1 MVISPH
7 RRRVIWSL
15 SAQVFIAGAVV
26 MALELVGSRIL
37 APDFGN
43 SIFVWGSLIGVVLT
57 ALSLGYRYGGRLA
70 DRILS
75 HRTFSSIIFSAG
87 LVTLFIPY
95 LSPIVIDL
103 ALGLGLGNRYG
114 PLLVTTLLLGLP
126 TFLLGMVSPYA
137 IKLATASLSSLGQ
150 VAGNLYAL
158 STLGSIAGTFATV
171 FILIPS
177 MDVRTI
183 ISGLG
188 IALLA
193 ASLISLS
200 WVPRILFVMVVLL
213 VLSPFSGLLLEAYV
227 HSGNVVYEK
236 ETLYSHLDVV
246 DSNGIRTLYLN
257 GMPHS
262 AMYLD
267 GSSNLVFTYTKY
279 FALGFGFNKDIDEV
293 LFVGGGGFSGPKKF
307 LQDYP
312 EVKVDV
318 VEIDADVIYVA
329 KRFFNVKDD
338 PRLTVYNEDGRSYLS
353 RTTKTYDLII
363 LDAYSTTYVPFHLMT
378 HEFFETLYGRL
389 NEQGVVV
396 SNLITS
402 LVGDTSNLF
411 WAEYKTVAQIFP
423 SLYVFYTSDYGAGL
437 LQNVILVA
445 SKDQQMLS
453 KEALMEQ
460 IQKSPPVNPSEMLG
474 LVSRLWNDPIR
485 VENVPILTDNF
496 APVEML
502 LNPVTG
508 KPYALESEHQLRRPA
523 RVVWSETSTMVVTA
537 LGAITV
543 IWLFMV
549 LPSSLHWRPNIR
561 YKLQF
566 GNNNHWATIPIL

>member
-1 MVISPH
+1 MVILPH
-7 RRRVIWSL
+7 RRRVVWSL
-15 SAQVFIAGAVV
+15 RAQVFVAGAVV

-57 ALSLGYRYGGRLA
+57 ALSLGYSYGGKLA

-75 HRTFSSIIFSAG
+75 HRTFSTIIFSAG
-87 LVTLFIPY
+87 LFTLFIPY
-95 LSPIVIDL
+95 LSPTVIDL
-103 ALGLGLGNRYG
+103 ALRLGLGNRYG

-126 TFLLGMVSPYA
+126 TFLLGMVLPYA
-137 IKLATASLSSLGQ
+137 IKLATSSLSSLGK
-150 VAGNLYAL
+150 VAGNLYSL

-183 ISGLG
+183 ISWLG

-193 ASLISLS
+193 VSLISLS
-200 WVPRILFVMVVLL
+200 WVPRILFVLVGLL
-213 VLSPFSGLLLEAYV
+213 VLSPLSGLLLETYV
-227 HSGNVVYEK
+227 HYGNGVYEK
-236 ETLYSHLDVV
+236 ETPYSHLDVV

-267 GSSNLVFTYTKY
+267 GSSDLVFTYTRY
-279 FALGFGFNKDIDEV
+279 FALGFGFNEDIREV

-318 VEIDADVIYVA
+318 VEIDPEVINVA

-338 PRLTVYNEDGRSYLS
+338 PRLTIYNEDGRNYLS
-353 RTTKTYDLII
+353 HTTKKYDLII

-378 HEFFETLYGRL
+378 QEFFETIHGRL
-389 NEQGVVV
+389 NEQGVIV

-402 LVGDTSNLF
+402 LAGDTSDLF
-411 WAEYKTVAQIFP
+411 WAEYKTVAQIFQ
-423 SLYVFYTSDYGAGL
+423 SLYVFPTSDYGAGL
-437 LQNVILVA
+437 IQNVILIA
-445 SKDQQMLS
+445 SKNQQMLS
-453 KEALMEQ
+453 KEALIEQ
-460 IQKSPPVNPSEMLG
+460 IKKSQPANSPEML
-474 LVSRLWNDPIR
+474 SFASHLWNGPIR
-485 VENVPILTDNF
+485 VENIPILTDNF

-502 LNPVTG
+502 LNPITG
-508 KPYALESEHQLRRPA
+508 KPYAIESEHQLGRPA
-523 RVVWSETSTMVVTA
+523 KVVWSENSTIVVTT
-537 LGAITV
+537 LVAITV
-543 IWLFMV
+543 IWLFG
-549 LPSSLHWRPNIR
+549 SIYTNSNKDYLHR
-561 YKLQF
+561 
-566 GNNNHWATIPIL
+566 

>member
-1 MVISPH
+1 
-7 RRRVIWSL
+7 
-15 SAQVFIAGAVV
+15 

-37 APDFGN
+37 APEFGN
-43 SIFVWGSLIGVVLT
+43 SIFVWGSLIGVVLA
-57 ALSLGYRYGGRLA
+57 ALSLGYSYGGRLA

-87 LVTLFIPY
+87 LFTLFIPY

-103 ALGLGLGNRYG
+103 ALRLGLGERYG
-114 PLLVTTLLLGLP
+114 PLLVTTLTLGLP

-137 IKLATASLSSLGQ
+137 IKLATSSLSSLGK
-150 VAGNLYAL
+150 VTGNLYSL

-183 ISGLG
+183 ISWLG

-193 ASLISLS
+193 VSLISLN
-200 WVPRILFVMVVLL
+200 WVPRILFVLVVLL
-213 VLSPFSGLLLEAYV
+213 ALSPFSGLLLGAYV
-227 HSGNVVYEK
+227 HSGNVLYEK
-236 ETLYSHLDVV
+236 ETPYSHLEVV

-267 GSSNLVFTYTKY
+267 GSSNLVFIYTRY
-279 FALGFGFNKDIDEV
+279 FALGFGLKEDIKEV

-312 EVKVDV
+312 EVRVDV
-318 VEIDADVIYVA
+318 VELDPDVIYVA
-329 KRFFNVKDD
+329 KRFFNVKND
-338 PRLTVYNEDGRSYLS
+338 PRLTIYNEDGRNYLS
-353 RTTKTYDLII
+353 RTTKKYDLII
-363 LDAYSTTYVPFHLMT
+363 LDAYSKTYVPFHLMT
-378 HEFFETLYGRL
+378 HEFFDTVHERL
-389 NEQGVVV
+389 NAQGVFV

-402 LVGDTSNLF
+402 LVGDTSSLF

-423 SLYVFYTSDYGAGL
+423 SLYIFPTSDYGVGL

-445 SKDQQMLS
+445 STNQRTLP
-453 KEALMEQ
+453 KEALIEQ
-460 IQKSPPVNPSEMLG
+460 IQKNRPVNPSEMLG
-474 LVSRLWNDPIR
+474 LASRLWNDPIR
-485 VENVPILTDNF
+485 VENVPLLTDNF

-508 KPYALESEHQLRRPA
+508 KPYALESEHQLERPV
-523 RVVWSETSTMVVTA
+523 RVVWSETSTMVVTT
-537 LGAITV
+537 LVIITV
-543 IWLFMV
+543 IWLFS
-549 LPSSLHWRPNIR
+549 LSPSSFHRRPNIR
-561 YKLQF
+561 YKLQL
-566 GNNNHWATIPIL
+566 GDNNHGPPFSHCNLYILSPSIS